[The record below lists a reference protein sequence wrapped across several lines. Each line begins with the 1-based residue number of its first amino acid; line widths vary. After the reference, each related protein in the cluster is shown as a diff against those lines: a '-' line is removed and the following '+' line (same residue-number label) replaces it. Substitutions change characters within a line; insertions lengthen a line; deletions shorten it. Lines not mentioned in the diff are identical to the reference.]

1 MDKRYFLTGSAND
14 HRNFHGDLD
23 EVLNFPFKHLQL
35 ALLLRDPAELTP
47 SLPAANQPA
56 VYCLGDVKHRI
67 SDGFQSIESSALLAE
82 FTLAV
87 REVELLIEQEMPQ
100 L

>member
-1 MDKRYFLTGSAND
+1 MDKRYFLTGSANN
-14 HRNFHGDLD
+14 RTNFLGDLD

-56 VYCLGDVKHRI
+56 VYCPRDVKDRI
-67 SDGFQSIESSALLAE
+67 SDGFQSIESSAVLAE

-87 REVELLIEQEMPQ
+87 REVELLIEQEVPQ